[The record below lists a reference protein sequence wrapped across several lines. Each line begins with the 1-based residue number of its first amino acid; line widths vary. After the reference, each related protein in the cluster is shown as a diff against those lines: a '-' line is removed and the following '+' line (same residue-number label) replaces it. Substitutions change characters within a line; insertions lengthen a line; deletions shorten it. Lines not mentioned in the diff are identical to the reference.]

1 MKFVMVMIIC
11 FGADCEAVFD
21 KVSTFTSYDSCYSTA
36 MQTAQYMKNM
46 FPQSARDVHCR
57 DEEQI
62 RTFEKF
68 IKNGGTPTLEQQ
80 LPEKSGIE
88 A

>member
-1 MKFVMVMIIC
+1 
-11 FGADCEAVFD
+11 
-21 KVSTFTSYDSCYSTA
+21 

-46 FPQSARDVHCR
+46 FPQSAGEVHCW

-68 IKNGGTPTLEQQ
+68 IENGGTPTLEQQ